1 MKYLLDTD
9 SLSFLYGNPE
19 DPLTKSILEKVTE
32 LSEEDVLTVS
42 VLNFYELEYSY
53 FLASDEKKPIIRHI
67 IDQISQGFVVFP
79 LRQNSSSLY
88 AELKGKLKQTR
99 NIPPKN
105 MRRYNI
111 DLMLASTAITENAI
125 LVSLDQIY
133 PTLVE
138 INQQF
143 QHENWTV

>member
-1 MKYLLDTD
+1 MNSVTHKALTDVPTD
-9 SLSFLYGNPE
+9 SISFLYGNPQ
-19 DPLTKSILEKVTE
+19 DPITKSILKKITE

-67 IDQISQGFVVFP
+67 INQISQGFVVFP

-99 NIPPKN
+99 H
-105 MRRYNI
+105 
-111 DLMLASTAITENAI
+111 IT
-125 LVSLDQIY
+125 
-133 PTLVE
+133 P
-138 INQQF
+138 
-143 QHENWTV
+143 